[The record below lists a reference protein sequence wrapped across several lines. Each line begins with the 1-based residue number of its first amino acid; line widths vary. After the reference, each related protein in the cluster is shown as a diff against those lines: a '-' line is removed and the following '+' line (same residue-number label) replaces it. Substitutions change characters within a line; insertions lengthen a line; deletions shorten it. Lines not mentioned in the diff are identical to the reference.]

1 MSAILRFISDSS
13 CRIMPPKNLP
23 HHSPAARTAP
33 SVGAPL
39 YRSGAVARMVR
50 MPVATLRIWERRYQ
64 ISAPALTLSGQRLYS
79 AADVR
84 RLGLLK
90 QLTDLGHAIGSLAP
104 LDWPQ
109 LQAVANTH
117 ASAVAGQRAPAPAP
131 AAPWRVAVVGTAL
144 AKRLQHPG
152 VRRAI
157 GRSMDVVGVYAS
169 VQQAAAAQKAT
180 AIDALVVHDARPD
193 GQVRP
198 RSLRDVPMALLY
210 RFAAEPVCEQLA
222 ADHVALLRE
231 PQGDTAL
238 GQWLRGLSLSPAMK
252 PVATPAAAPQSVR
265 PRRWNDAQLVDF
277 AGLSSTIAC
286 ECPHH
291 VAELL
296 MQLSHFEAY
305 SAACANSSDADALL
319 HGFLR
324 DVAGTSRAHFE
335 DALERVAVHE
345 GLLVPS

>member
-1 MSAILRFISDSS
+1 MAIKTPRGRPPALKSALSADEPR
-13 CRIMPPKNLP
+13 
-23 HHSPAARTAP
+23 
-33 SVGAPL
+33 

-50 MPVATLRIWERRYQ
+50 MPVATLRIWEQRY
-64 ISAPALTLSGQRLYS
+64 SVSRPALTPSGQRLYS
-79 AADVR
+79 AAEVQ
-84 RLGLLK
+84 RLGLIK
-90 QLTDLGHAIGSLAP
+90 QLTELGHAIGNLAS

-117 ASAVAGQRAPAPAP
+117 ANTVAGPRGHAAKAPER
-131 AAPWRVAVVGTAL
+131 PWRLAVVGAAL
-144 AKRLQHPG
+144 AKRLQRAS
-152 VRRAI
+152 VRLAL
-157 GRSMDVVGVYAS
+157 GRSMEVSGVYAT
-169 VQQAAAAQKAT
+169 VQQAAAAFQHSPF
-180 AIDALVVHDARPD
+180 DALLVHDARP
-193 GQVRP
+193 GAFVRP
-198 RSLRDVPMALLY
+198 QSLRDMPLAMLY

-222 ADHVALLRE
+222 ADNVALLRE

-238 GQWLRGLSLSPAMK
+238 GQWLRSVCTSGSAAA
-252 PVATPAAAPQSVR
+252 ATPRAAPLPSEEAVR
-265 PRRWNDAQLVDF
+265 PRRWDDNQLTDF

-305 SAACANSSDADALL
+305 SAECANSSHADAQL

-324 DVAGTSRAHFE
+324 GVASTSRALFE

-345 GLLVPS
+345 GLLIPS